1 MNGEEAHDTYY
12 VYDGNGNLCFVLP
25 LMAADALAVVGT
37 YTVSNDAL
45 QKYAYLYRYD
55 GYNRCIYKK
64 LPGADPVYTVYD
76 AADRPVFTQDGQQ
89 RERGEWTFNISDSF
103 NRVVLTGTC
112 HNVLDYTQ
120 NPLDTLVVKATWANT
135 TNALKGYTVTGV
147 TLTTPTVQ
155 QANYYDSYEFLG
167 LNGIPNNS
175 TTAYAAAEG
184 YGERF
189 NGGCRGQQTG
199 VWQANL
205 NGGQAL
211 YSVNYYDDRYRMVQQ
226 KGINGNGE
234 QTATYTHFSF
244 TGQPL
249 KIKRV
254 QGANT
259 EVLDYTYDHADR
271 LLTTVYRLNNDPAV
285 TLADNVYD
293 EIGRLITDRRNG
305 NANLKT
311 DYAYNLRS
319 WVKSI
324 TSPLFTQTLYY
335 QENIAGNTPC
345 YNGNISRMQWRTSK
359 DAQER
364 GYRFTY
370 DNLSRM
376 KNAVYGEGSTL
387 AANVERFNEQV
398 TAYDKMGNILGLL
411 RYGQISATSY
421 GLIDNLNL
429 TYNGNQLQAVS
440 DNATNSVYGNGME
453 FKDGATATTEYEYDK
468 NGNLTKD
475 LNKNISRIEYNCLNL
490 PSRVTFANGDSIR
503 YEYAADGTKLR
514 TVHTIGGTT
523 TTTDY
528 CGNAVYENGEL
539 KMLLNDAGYVS
550 FPDKKYHFYI
560 KDHQGNVRVVA
571 DADGNVEEVNDY
583 YPFGGL
589 MSNATGNDFQKYK
602 YNGKELDRKAGLNLY
617 DYGARFYD
625 PAIGR
630 WHVVDPMLEKYY
642 PYSPYG
648 YCLGNP
654 LKHVDIDGK
663 YVESAWD
670 VFSLALGAKSFWD
683 NIKSGNI
690 GAAVVD
696 GFGVLADGVALAL
709 PVIPGG
715 VGAAIK
721 GVRTVDKAVD
731 AIDVAKGVDKAAD
744 VVQKTSIGKYR
755 DVADPKNMGAGK
767 GFTPRQKRSI
777 LEENMKNNGG
787 ELRSDISGKKL
798 DLPVQ
803 SKKGVK
809 ANMNQ
814 AEVDHIYPKSR
825 GGTNSS
831 SNAQVISKEENL
843 KKLNKLLE

>member
-1 MNGEEAHDTYY
+1 
-12 VYDGNGNLCFVLP
+12 
-25 LMAADALAVVGT
+25 
-37 YTVSNDAL
+37 
-45 QKYAYLYRYD
+45 
-55 GYNRCIYKK
+55 
-64 LPGADPVYTVYD
+64 
-76 AADRPVFTQDGQQ
+76 
-89 RERGEWTFNISDSF
+89 
-103 NRVVLTGTC
+103 
-112 HNVLDYTQ
+112 
-120 NPLDTLVVKATWANT
+120 
-135 TNALKGYTVTGV
+135 
-147 TLTTPTVQ
+147 
-155 QANYYDSYEFLG
+155 
-167 LNGIPNNS
+167 
-175 TTAYAAAEG
+175 
-184 YGERF
+184 
-189 NGGCRGQQTG
+189 
-199 VWQANL
+199 
-205 NGGQAL
+205 
-211 YSVNYYDDRYRMVQQ
+211 MVQQ

-335 QENIAGNTPC
+335 QENISGNTPC
-345 YNGNISRMQWRTSK
+345 YNGNISRMLWKTSK

-453 FKDGATATTEYEYDK
+453 FKDGATAITEYEYDK

-475 LNKNISRIEYNCLNL
+475 LNKNISEIQYNCLNL

-514 TVHTIGGTT
+514 TVHTINGTT

-528 CGNAVYENGEL
+528 CGNAVYENGVL

-550 FPDKKYHFYI
+550 FPDKKFHFYI

-571 DADGNVEEVNDY
+571 DAEGNVEEVNDY

-589 MSNATGNDFQKYK
+589 MSNATGNDFQRYK
-602 YNGKELDRKAGLNLY
+602 YNGKELDRKAGLNWY

-625 PAIGR
+625 PGIGR
-630 WHVVDPMLEKYY
+630 FMTVDPQSEKLYHWNSY
-642 PYSPYG
+642 N
-648 YCLGNP
+648 YCIGNP
-654 LKHVDIDGK
+654 VKLVDKDG
-663 YVESAWD
+663 E
-670 VFSLALGAKSFWD
+670 
-683 NIKSGNI
+683 
-690 GAAVVD
+690 
-696 GFGVLADGVALAL
+696 L
-709 PVIPGG
+709 PVILVPIVKGLAGG
-715 VGAAIK
+715 ILDFGVQMSLNMAQGKSLSEAFSNVDWTSVGASAISSTV
-721 GVRTVDKAVD
+721 GVVGSSTAMKVAAQATIVASDAMMDYSIEDGFKHSALLGGDK
-731 AIDVAKGVDKAAD
+731 
-744 VVQKTSIGKYR
+744 SIGKTVTDAAASTLPGLGGDR
-755 DVADPKNMGAGK
+755 LIK
-767 GFTPRQKRSI
+767 GFDKAISEDLSSKGAATLTKETKNAMKSAQEVVNSKQFKAGAEIVESVVGGAIGEIPDK
-777 LEENMKNNGG
+777 LEEEK
-787 ELRSDISGKKL
+787 LRKL
-798 DLPVQ
+798 
-803 SKKGVK
+803 
-809 ANMNQ
+809 
-814 AEVDHIYPKSR
+814 
-825 GGTNSS
+825 
-831 SNAQVISKEENL
+831 EEL
-843 KKLNKLLE
+843 KK

>member
-1 MNGEEAHDTYY
+1 
-12 VYDGNGNLCFVLP
+12 
-25 LMAADALAVVGT
+25 
-37 YTVSNDAL
+37 
-45 QKYAYLYRYD
+45 
-55 GYNRCIYKK
+55 
-64 LPGADPVYTVYD
+64 
-76 AADRPVFTQDGQQ
+76 
-89 RERGEWTFNISDSF
+89 
-103 NRVVLTGTC
+103 
-112 HNVLDYTQ
+112 
-120 NPLDTLVVKATWANT
+120 
-135 TNALKGYTVTGV
+135 
-147 TLTTPTVQ
+147 
-155 QANYYDSYEFLG
+155 
-167 LNGIPNNS
+167 
-175 TTAYAAAEG
+175 
-184 YGERF
+184 
-189 NGGCRGQQTG
+189 
-199 VWQANL
+199 
-205 NGGQAL
+205 
-211 YSVNYYDDRYRMVQQ
+211 MVQQ

-453 FKDGATATTEYEYDK
+453 FKDGATAITEYEYDK

-475 LNKNISRIEYNCLNL
+475 LNKNISEIQYNCLNL

-514 TVHTIGGTT
+514 TVHTINGTT

-528 CGNAVYENGEL
+528 CGNAVYENGVL

-550 FPDKKYHFYI
+550 FPDKKFHFYI

-571 DADGNVEEVNDY
+571 DAEGNVEEVNDY

-589 MSNATGNDFQKYK
+589 MSNATGNDFQRYK
-602 YNGKELDRKAGLNLY
+602 YNGKELDRKAGLNWY

-625 PAIGR
+625 PGIGR
-630 WHVVDPMLEKYY
+630 FMTVDPQSEKLYHWNSY
-642 PYSPYG
+642 N
-648 YCLGNP
+648 YCIGNP
-654 LKHVDIDGK
+654 VKLVDKDG
-663 YVESAWD
+663 E
-670 VFSLALGAKSFWD
+670 
-683 NIKSGNI
+683 
-690 GAAVVD
+690 
-696 GFGVLADGVALAL
+696 L
-709 PVIPGG
+709 PVILVPIVKGLAGG
-715 VGAAIK
+715 ILDFGVQMSLNMAQGKSLSEAFSNVDWTSVGASAISSTV
-721 GVRTVDKAVD
+721 GVVGSSTAMKVAAQATIVASDAMMDYSIEDGFKHSALLGGDK
-731 AIDVAKGVDKAAD
+731 
-744 VVQKTSIGKYR
+744 SIGKTVTDAAASTLPGLGGDR
-755 DVADPKNMGAGK
+755 LIK
-767 GFTPRQKRSI
+767 GFDKAISEDLSSKGAATLTKETKNAMKSAQEVVNSKQFKAGAEIVESVVGGAIGEIPDK
-777 LEENMKNNGG
+777 LEEEK
-787 ELRSDISGKKL
+787 LRKL
-798 DLPVQ
+798 
-803 SKKGVK
+803 
-809 ANMNQ
+809 
-814 AEVDHIYPKSR
+814 
-825 GGTNSS
+825 
-831 SNAQVISKEENL
+831 EEL
-843 KKLNKLLE
+843 KK

>member
-1 MNGEEAHDTYY
+1 
-12 VYDGNGNLCFVLP
+12 
-25 LMAADALAVVGT
+25 
-37 YTVSNDAL
+37 
-45 QKYAYLYRYD
+45 
-55 GYNRCIYKK
+55 
-64 LPGADPVYTVYD
+64 
-76 AADRPVFTQDGQQ
+76 
-89 RERGEWTFNISDSF
+89 
-103 NRVVLTGTC
+103 
-112 HNVLDYTQ
+112 
-120 NPLDTLVVKATWANT
+120 
-135 TNALKGYTVTGV
+135 
-147 TLTTPTVQ
+147 
-155 QANYYDSYEFLG
+155 
-167 LNGIPNNS
+167 
-175 TTAYAAAEG
+175 
-184 YGERF
+184 
-189 NGGCRGQQTG
+189 
-199 VWQANL
+199 
-205 NGGQAL
+205 
-211 YSVNYYDDRYRMVQQ
+211 MVQQ

-285 TLADNVYD
+285 TLTDNVYD

-335 QENIAGNTPC
+335 QENISGNTPC
-345 YNGNISRMQWRTSK
+345 YNGNISSMLWKTSK

-387 AANVERFNEQV
+387 AANVERFNEQI
-398 TAYDKMGNILGLL
+398 TGYDKMGNILGLL
-411 RYGQISATSY
+411 RYGQTGASTY

-475 LNKNISRIEYNCLNL
+475 LNKNISTIEYNCLNL

-528 CGNAVYENGEL
+528 CGNAVYENGVL

-550 FPDKKYHFYI
+550 FPD
-560 KDHQGNVRVVA
+560 
-571 DADGNVEEVNDY
+571 
-583 YPFGGL
+583 GGL

-602 YNGKELDRKAGLNLY
+602 YNGKELDRKAGLNWY

-630 WHVVDPMLEKYY
+630 FTTNDRFSEKYY
-642 PYSPYG
+642 PMSTYQYGANNPAVNIDVNGDSIVVLNYTEGEHLGMLIQDESQQWRYYSFNGDKIYNFTDGSSGGGPIDNKGEMVWNSPQDFMDDDYNQATNNEDLENGIVNGYG
-648 YCLGNP
+648 YKEGYLIPTTREQDEIITQTYLDAIQQGYSLIGNHCSIAVQ
-654 LKHVDIDGK
+654 K
-663 YVESAWD
+663 
-670 VFSLALGAKSFWD
+670 ALNAA
-683 NIKSGNI
+683 NI
-690 GAAVVD
+690 GTYDLKAVTNRQFGEISKVKINPYLPSAAYR
-696 GFGVLADGVALAL
+696 
-709 PVIPGG
+709 
-715 VGAAIK
+715 AIK
-721 GVRTVDKAVD
+721 RNNPSGYL
-731 AIDVAKGVDKAAD
+731 I
-744 VVQKTSIGKYR
+744 
-755 DVADPKNMGAGK
+755 
-767 GFTPRQKRSI
+767 KR
-777 LEENMKNNGG
+777 
-787 ELRSDISGKKL
+787 R
-798 DLPVQ
+798 
-803 SKKGVK
+803 
-809 ANMNQ
+809 
-814 AEVDHIYPKSR
+814 
-825 GGTNSS
+825 
-831 SNAQVISKEENL
+831 
-843 KKLNKLLE
+843 

>member
-1 MNGEEAHDTYY
+1 
-12 VYDGNGNLCFVLP
+12 
-25 LMAADALAVVGT
+25 
-37 YTVSNDAL
+37 
-45 QKYAYLYRYD
+45 
-55 GYNRCIYKK
+55 
-64 LPGADPVYTVYD
+64 
-76 AADRPVFTQDGQQ
+76 
-89 RERGEWTFNISDSF
+89 
-103 NRVVLTGTC
+103 
-112 HNVLDYTQ
+112 
-120 NPLDTLVVKATWANT
+120 
-135 TNALKGYTVTGV
+135 
-147 TLTTPTVQ
+147 
-155 QANYYDSYEFLG
+155 
-167 LNGIPNNS
+167 
-175 TTAYAAAEG
+175 
-184 YGERF
+184 
-189 NGGCRGQQTG
+189 
-199 VWQANL
+199 
-205 NGGQAL
+205 
-211 YSVNYYDDRYRMVQQ
+211 MVQQ

-411 RYGQISATSY
+411 RYGQTGASTY

-453 FKDGATATTEYEYDK
+453 FKDGATAITEYEYDK

-475 LNKNISRIEYNCLNL
+475 LNKNISEIQYNCLNL

-514 TVHTIGGTT
+514 TVHTINGTT

-528 CGNAVYENGEL
+528 CGNAVYENGVL

-550 FPDKKYHFYI
+550 FPDKKFHFYI

-571 DADGNVEEVNDY
+571 DAEGNVEEVNDY

-589 MSNATGNDFQKYK
+589 MSNATGNDFQRYK
-602 YNGKELDRKAGLNLY
+602 YNGKELDRKAGLNWY

-625 PAIGR
+625 PGIGR
-630 WHVVDPMLEKYY
+630 FMTVDPQSEKLYHWNSY
-642 PYSPYG
+642 N
-648 YCLGNP
+648 YCIGNP
-654 LKHVDIDGK
+654 VKLVDKDG
-663 YVESAWD
+663 E
-670 VFSLALGAKSFWD
+670 
-683 NIKSGNI
+683 
-690 GAAVVD
+690 
-696 GFGVLADGVALAL
+696 L
-709 PVIPGG
+709 PVILVPIVKGLAGG
-715 VGAAIK
+715 ILDFGVQMSLNMAQGKSLSEAFSNVDWTSVGASAISSTV
-721 GVRTVDKAVD
+721 GVVGSSTAMKVAAQATIVASDAMMDYSIEDGFKHSALLGGDK
-731 AIDVAKGVDKAAD
+731 
-744 VVQKTSIGKYR
+744 SIGKTVTDAAASTLPGLGGDR
-755 DVADPKNMGAGK
+755 LIK
-767 GFTPRQKRSI
+767 GFDKAISEDLSSKGAATLTKETKNAMKSAQEVVNSKQFKAGAEIVESVVGGAIGEIPDK
-777 LEENMKNNGG
+777 LEEEK
-787 ELRSDISGKKL
+787 LRKL
-798 DLPVQ
+798 
-803 SKKGVK
+803 
-809 ANMNQ
+809 
-814 AEVDHIYPKSR
+814 
-825 GGTNSS
+825 
-831 SNAQVISKEENL
+831 EEL
-843 KKLNKLLE
+843 KK